1 MFISNSK
8 ELANQYTCMN
18 HYCSMAFLYYIMWWS
33 FQSTGHVQCYQT
45 RDLGARLGYFWL
57 SHRDQQ
63 SLAATSL
70 LLGYFLLRGRK
81 MSLNRASLWKIVNFL
96 SIQGDFEPFQRQWA
110 DLSSIDRIKTSYRAI
125 VGDYPQLSELDN
137 LSFFRPIGW
146 FLVNLPLKSAQNE
159 TVGRILAWWKIG
171 LLLGYLPRP
180 RIKFAAI
187 WDSKFLATLVMCNTW
202 CEHKLLGKEQ

>member
-1 MFISNSK
+1 MGSWFRTTLK
-8 ELANQYTCMN
+8 HCTLWDRPYFF
-18 HYCSMAFLYYIMWWS
+18 H
-33 FQSTGHVQCYQT
+33 CYQT

-57 SHRDQQ
+57 SHCDQQ

-70 LLGYFLLRGRK
+70 LLGYFLLPGRE

-96 SIQGDFEPFQRQWA
+96 SIRGNFEPFQRQWA
-110 DLSSIDRIKTSYRAI
+110 DLLSIDRIKTSYGAI
-125 VGDYPQLSELDN
+125 VGDYPQLPELDN

-146 FLVNLPLKSAQNE
+146 FLNNLPHKSAQKE
-159 TVGRILAWWKIG
+159 TVGCILAWWKIR

-187 WDSKFLATLVMCNTW
+187 WDSLSFWQHWFLLLVKTVWPVCVKSSVLAFMY
-202 CEHKLLGKEQ
+202 